1 MGAVLWRK
9 AKPEKYRAKALECEA
24 LAQAARDP
32 FIQWVCHLGSGSAR
46 LGLSQKGGLP
56 RSGERYSHL
65 VQGRQTMT
73 FTRAVAP
80 VGLRRGPTSYASAA
94 GA

>member
-32 FIQWVCHLGSGSAR
+32 FIQEQMLEIAEKWRTMAVFKEKHLR
-46 LGLSQKGGLP
+46 
-56 RSGERYSHL
+56 
-65 VQGRQTMT
+65 
-73 FTRAVAP
+73 
-80 VGLRRGPTSYASAA
+80 
-94 GA
+94 

>member
-1 MGAVLWRK
+1 MAKSK
-9 AKPEKYRAKALECEA
+9 AEKYRAKALECEA

-32 FIQWVCHLGSGSAR
+32 FIQWVCHLGSSSAR

-65 VQGRQTMT
+65 VQGRQ
-73 FTRAVAP
+73 RAQQFMQSEPFCTARWP
-80 VGLRRGPTSYASAA
+80 QIS
-94 GA
+94 